1 MDFNSI
7 TGDVAAFK
15 LPPLNAAVSTDKPS
29 NEALAAKTDQST
41 DQKIKPRTVDAI
53 ANNKIAADIKK
64 SLTAGIDN
72 ENSGKPVRTM
82 SHIVEVYNLQGKVRT
97 KFMDS
102 NNNVIYQIP
111 TEMVAKME
119 DQMVKPETSTSIKG

>member
-7 TGDVAAFK
+7 TGDMAAFK
-15 LPPLNAAVSTDKPS
+15 LLPLNAAVSTDKPS
-29 NEALAAKTDQST
+29 NGAPATTDGQST
-41 DQKIKPRTVDAI
+41 DQKIKSPTVDAI
-53 ANNKIAADIKK
+53 ANNKIAADIKQ

-72 ENSGKPVRTM
+72 DNSKKPVRTM

-111 TEMVAKME
+111 SEMVAKME

>member
-15 LPPLNAAVSTDKPS
+15 LHPLNAAVSTDKPS
-29 NEALAAKTDQST
+29 NGAPAATEDQST
-41 DQKIKPRTVDAI
+41 NQKINSRTVDAI
-53 ANNKIAADIKK
+53 ADNRISAEIKQ
-64 SLTAGIDN
+64 SLAAGIDN
-72 ENSGKPVRTM
+72 ESSKKPVRTM
-82 SHIVEVYNLQGKVRT
+82 SHVVEVYNLQGKVRT